1 MQARLVAVVVRA
13 VDAGEGVGGLAAAED
28 ALAGLGEDAV
38 QPLVEHVLAQPGDER
53 IRVLRDEEGV
63 LHGIAFLETAP
74 GLQRVEVV
82 DERAAGNPGTDQ
94 LEAVVEDLGPAV
106 GQVHQLPVVLL
117 VPELPGEL
125 GRRIGAEAV
134 LERMGHG
141 EGGAAAVGDETR
153 IVHVRDIPVADE
165 LLHVHLAG
173 ALDPAFPL
181 EVVLA
186 GGRIHLV
193 DVEVPDAA
201 VVGACEGDAHH
212 VGAHARDVLA
222 AGDAVAEPAGVLVH
236 EQLAGDPVGII
247 LGIGQGPQLREVPVT
262 APDGVRVVMVVQR
275 LAVGAEGNLP
285 HAPVVAGIG
294 AVHVARQ
301 AAAQQGVIQAR
312 VELDAARLGPAGNLQ
327 PAERF
332 LPQAER
338 LLPGAVEVQP
348 GGLGLEVGPRIV
360 DGGVGKADLDDDLVP
375 FLRVIVQAQHG
386 AGTQDRSL
394 RGALPAHMEGGN
406 AVRDAGKLPVEEH
419 LHGGAG
425 LVLLDILR
433 FRDDIPLDDVA
444 VQFGESVA
452 DGAALPFPGAHV
464 HQDVVV
470 TGLSEREA
478 LEAHAR
484 RGRQLRPDAVVLQED
499 GIVARTG
506 RLVGLVEA
514 GAPAG
519 GGLLQAAGN
528 GQRLAGDRHEGQ
540 SAHLELMEARESV
553 DGGMGILVADG
564 LPALVVPVGA
574 VRGRAQLGHAE
585 RNGGRGVHEPAAVD
599 RADVGVH
606 IRGII
611 FAGAAGCQAQQGGQR
626 GGQSLHHFFSPL

>member
-1 MQARLVAVVVRA
+1 
-13 VDAGEGVGGLAAAED
+13 
-28 ALAGLGEDAV
+28 
-38 QPLVEHVLAQPGDER
+38 
-53 IRVLRDEEGV
+53 
-63 LHGIAFLETAP
+63 
-74 GLQRVEVV
+74 
-82 DERAAGNPGTDQ
+82 
-94 LEAVVEDLGPAV
+94 
-106 GQVHQLPVVLL
+106 
-117 VPELPGEL
+117 
-125 GRRIGAEAV
+125 
-134 LERMGHG
+134 MGHG

-173 ALDPAFPL
+173 ALDPAFPF
-181 EVVLA
+181 EVVLP

-222 AGDAVAEPAGVLVH
+222 AGDAVAEPAGVLEH

-285 HAPVVAGIG
+285 HAAVVAGIG

-338 LLPGAVEVQP
+338 PLLGAVEVQP

-574 VRGRAQLGHAE
+574 VRGRAQLGHPE
-585 RNGGRGVHEPAAVD
+585 RNGGGGVHEPAAVD

-606 IRGII
+606 IRGIV
-611 FAGAAGCQAQQGGQR
+611 FACAAGSQAQQGGQR